1 MTHVRYKN
9 IILFIVAAVFLVT
22 GTAWSEGIKARMKQR
37 LPVISDLK
45 AKGIVGETNR
55 GYLGFVG
62 GKKIKADVVAAENK
76 DRKAIYKH
84 IAKQQNVS
92 LELVEKRR
100 AKILTDRTKKGRF
113 FQNDAGSWIKK

>member
-1 MTHVRYKN
+1 MTNSHYKKT
-9 IILFIVAAVFLVT
+9 ILLIVAAVFLVT

-45 AKGIVGETNR
+45 AKGIVGESNR
-55 GYLGFVG
+55 GYLGFVT
-62 GKKIKADVVAAENK
+62 GKKANADVVAAENK
-76 DRKAIYKH
+76 DRKTIYKH

-113 FQNDAGSWIKK
+113 FQNDAGGWVKK